1 MIMKKLTGMIAVLLF
16 VSGSASTVNVMVELK
31 AHYFSPSE
39 KAFRDIY
46 GGGFRSQTYTL
57 HDHQS

>member
-16 VSGSASTVNVMVELK
+16 VSGSASAANVMVELK

-39 KAFRDIY
+39 KAFRAIY
-46 GGGFRSQTYTL
+46 GGGFRYGGEVYL
-57 HDHQS
+57 DPL